1 MSESEPTVRRV
12 NELPEE
18 GSNHQKETAMSIKSA
33 SPYLNFNGDAAKAIK
48 LYEKALGAKTEAVM
62 PFSEAQGMDIAPEH
76 KNRVM
81 HASLRI
87 DGAVIM
93 MSDTMPDRPVA
104 AGGNVQVSLT
114 CDDVADMTKKFDAL
128 AVGGKVTMPLQ
139 DAFWGAK
146 FGMLTDAFG
155 INWMFNCETKKS

>member
-1 MSESEPTVRRV
+1 
-12 NELPEE
+12 
-18 GSNHQKETAMSIKSA
+18 MSIKSA

-62 PFSEAQGMDIAPEH
+62 PFSEARGMDIAPEH

-81 HASLRI
+81 HASLRV
-87 DGAVIM
+87 DDAVIM
-93 MSDTMPDRPVA
+93 MSDTMPDRPVIS
-104 AGGNVQVSLT
+104 GGNVHVSLT
-114 CDDVADMTKKFDAL
+114 CDDVADMTKKFEAL
-128 AVGGKVTMPLQ
+128 AAGGKVTMPLQ

-155 INWMFNCETKKS
+155 IHWMFNCDTKK

>member
-1 MSESEPTVRRV
+1 
-12 NELPEE
+12 
-18 GSNHQKETAMSIKSA
+18 MSIKSA
-33 SPYLNFNGDAAKAIK
+33 SPYLSFNGDAAKAIK
-48 LYEKALGAKTEAVM
+48 LYQQALGAKTEAVM

-87 DGAVIM
+87 DDAVIM
-93 MSDTMPDRPVA
+93 MSDTMPDQPVA

-114 CDDVADMTKKFDAL
+114 CDDVADMTTKFDAL
-128 AVGGKVTMPLQ
+128 AAGGKVTMPLQ
-139 DAFWGAK
+139 DVFWGAK

-155 INWMFNCETKKS
+155 IHWMFNCVTKK